1 MASRGRR
8 CSKSVSTHVSRQA
21 GGQAGKREANRQGR
35 QPDSYVLLTNCL
47 AAWLQILWV
56 VLALEHALLLLKLGV
71 AAKIA
76 DVPLWVRKTD
86 EYQKYLQ
93 KRDQGQERAKGDGQA
108 AADELSRVREELDA
122 ESDDE
127 HFFI

>member
-1 MASRGRR
+1 MR
-8 CSKSVSTHVSRQA
+8 
-21 GGQAGKREANRQGR
+21 
-35 QPDSYVLLTNCL
+35 
-47 AAWLQILWV
+47 QILWV
-56 VLALEHALLLLKLGV
+56 VLGLEHALLLLKLGV

-93 KRDQGQERAKGDGQA
+93 KRDQGQERAEADGQA

-122 ESDDE
+122 ESDDDR
-127 HFFI
+127 FFI